1 MSTYTLNYSIWTGAV
16 GLVLE
21 YWKRKG
27 GVKWSTALMKG
38 FGEKAL
44 IGLISSY
51 LQQQNLPLVGVGLD
65 ANYIYN
71 GLIGALSAEM
81 MRSGKTPLTGAEEQI
96 LCALIGHR
104 IAANFGQAFD
114 VVSSNFG
121 YLNNMFAGAA
131 GYQGANIP
139 NAGTGIPSQN
149 SGNNQSSMM

>member
-27 GVKWSTALMKG
+27 GVKWSTLFVKG

-71 GLIGALSAEM
+71 GIIGALSAEM
-81 MRSGKTPLTGAEEQI
+81 MRSGK
-96 LCALIGHR
+96 HH
-104 IAANFGQAFD
+104 
-114 VVSSNFG
+114 
-121 YLNNMFAGAA
+121 
-131 GYQGANIP
+131 
-139 NAGTGIPSQN
+139 
-149 SGNNQSSMM
+149 